1 MSPTPIRILIADDHW
16 AVRMGL
22 VSVLQFDR
30 RITVVGAAEDG
41 RQAIALFREH
51 RPDVVLMDLRMPEV
65 DGIEATRQIR
75 AQFPEARIIMLTTYD
90 ADEDARRSL
99 EAGASGYVLKT
110 AGQAELMDAIQAV
123 QSGGQW
129 IPAGLTKRL
138 KEYGHQPALTMR
150 QLEVLELLAKGLS
163 NKEIASVLGFTED
176 GTKEHL
182 KAVFAKLGVNDR
194 VEAVVTAIQR
204 GLIRVQ

>member
-1 MSPTPIRILIADDHW
+1 
-16 AVRMGL
+16 MGL
-22 VSVLQFDR
+22 MSVLQFDR
-30 RITVVGAAEDG
+30 RITVVGTAEDG

-75 AQFPEARIIMLTTYD
+75 AQFPDARIIMLTTYD

-110 AGQAELMDAIQAV
+110 AGQTELMDAIQTV

-204 GLIRVQ
+204 GLIRIE